1 LRLERRSSADRR
13 AVFVGAKA
21 YGQAGGSVIRE
32 LFDAEGDGFFAD
44 AELLNRLAREKLQRH
59 ADKVADEGWRWV
71 LAEPEFDHQASA
83 AMRRVFAKPVPLSKA
98 ERRRLHKVQ
107 ALFDA
112 RWHWKRWLEPDHR
125 CLVPFTSF
133 SEYDTND
140 CRKVPV
146 WFAAD
151 DSRPLLCFNGSHSTP
166 RCRVNALPRVNA
178 HRSWPAARFAFV
190 RG

>member
-112 RWHWKRWLEPDHR
+112 LALEALAGAGSP
-125 CLVPFTSF
+125 VPRS
-133 SEYDTND
+133 
-140 CRKVPV
+140 VHI
-146 WFAAD
+146 
-151 DSRPLLCFNGSHSTP
+151 LLRIRHE
-166 RCRVNALPRVNA
+166 RLPKG
-178 HRSWPAARFAFV
+178 ARLV
-190 RG
+190 RGG